1 MYGLLYIRATRGCRR
16 QSPAPGSRTFLSLQ
30 HLCRR
35 REGGSVRPPSHPTPP
50 AAAAE
55 PQRRPQRTNRVKK
68 APFYKICLRTK
79 RNKETKQQQQQKK
92 KKKKK
97 EVTDTAPFVQSIQH
111 PLATSSDKGN
121 GPKHGRGEGHSEAE
135 RGSPVGLKGGS
146 SPSPISPLGP
156 MCFQLLCSPQIGKR

>member
-35 REGGSVRPPSHPTPP
+35 REGGSVRPPSHPAPP

-68 APFYKICLRTK
+68 SSILQNMPS
-79 RNKETKQQQQQKK
+79 NETKQRNKTTTTE
-92 KKKKK
+92 KKKK

>member
-92 KKKKK
+92 KKKRKK
-97 EVTDTAPFVQSIQH
+97 SQTRLPLYSRYSI
-111 PLATSSDKGN
+111 LSLRRLTKATVPN
-121 GPKHGRGEGHSEAE
+121 MEGE
-135 RGSPVGLKGGS
+135 RGTARRSAAL
-146 SPSPISPLGP
+146 PLG
-156 MCFQLLCSPQIGKR
+156 

>member
-35 REGGSVRPPSHPTPP
+35 REGGSVRPPSHPAPP

-92 KKKKK
+92 KPKKKNPK
-97 EVTDTAPFVQSIQH
+97 TILSSSASCVCPTLLVKYCIDMLPALGGQVALRTEVVEP
-111 PLATSSDKGN
+111 KGQ
-121 GPKHGRGEGHSEAE
+121 
-135 RGSPVGLKGGS
+135 VG
-146 SPSPISPLGP
+146 
-156 MCFQLLCSPQIGKR
+156 